1 MSKYLYR
8 ESRIVT
14 KKLTGFYDADSHTID
29 VDGESKNIV
38 DELKDFEGTII
49 EVVIKEKSETDLSNE

>member
-1 MSKYLYR
+1 MPNYIFKESK
-8 ESRIVT
+8 ITT

-38 DELKDFEGTII
+38 DELKVFNGSPI
-49 EVVIKEKSETDLSNE
+49 EIVVKVKEETDLSDE